1 MNFINQSCMEHNLS
15 SRRIMF
21 CKVWLEHLHSYGDFE
36 NWDYREDFNGATLS
50 QCWHVHV
57 KEITLLES
65 SEKKYMMMYC
75 ICKLNIL
82 IRAL

>member
-1 MNFINQSCMEHNLS
+1 MYGQQLKAVEELCSVKSDLS
-15 SRRIMF
+15 TF
-21 CKVWLEHLHSYGDFE
+21 THGDFE

-57 KEITLLES
+57 NEITLLES